1 MATKLQKEAILN
13 RLDAALCNLYHNAT
27 PGYVPL
33 DSEQAS
39 KAYQDWFSFYAS
51 CEIEYIQ
58 DGLGRTAQDWHKESK
73 TGFQANERY
82 FWLVSRITDYG
93 KLYQY
98 GRGGRTL
105 APSQLVSR
113 NGRPIQEQD
122 INMADATD
130 MIMVLEA
137 FNHYVGEWNKA
148 SNLTSAWKEEVN
160 ERCPGCAEHV
170 TEALWQTPLELMCDE
185 CSKILA

>member
-1 MATKLQKEAILN
+1 MKTANKIQLRDRLANAIS
-13 RLDAALCNLYHNAT
+13 NLYHNAT
-27 PGYVPL
+27 PGYISL
-33 DSEQAS
+33 DSKQAE
-39 KAYQDWFSFYAS
+39 AAFQDWFNFAAS

-58 DGLGRTAQDWHKESK
+58 DGLGRTAQDWLKESK

-105 APSQLVSR
+105 APSQLVNR

-122 INMADATD
+122 LNLADATD
-130 MIMVLEA
+130 MVMVLEA
-137 FNHYVGEWNKA
+137 FNNYVENWNK
-148 SNLTSAWKEEVN
+148 SENLASAWKEEVN
-160 ERCPGCAEHV
+160 QTCPGCAEYV
-170 TEALWQTPLELMCDE
+170 TEALWQTPLELMCDD

>member
-1 MATKLQKEAILN
+1 MNKANKELLKN
-13 RLDAALCNLYHNAT
+13 RLDAALCDLYHNAT
-27 PGYVPL
+27 PGYVSL
-33 DSEQAS
+33 DSEQAIE
-39 KAYQDWFSFYAS
+39 AYQNWFGFYAE

-58 DGLGRTAQDWHKESK
+58 DGLGRTTQDWLKEAK

-105 APSQLVSR
+105 APSQLVNH

-122 INMADATD
+122 INLADATD

-137 FNHYVGEWNKA
+137 FNHYVGEWNKKE
-148 SNLTSAWKEEVN
+148 NLTRAWKEEIN
-160 ERCPGCAEHV
+160 ERCPGCAEHP
-170 TEALWQTPLELMCDE
+170 TEALWQTPLELMCDD

>member
-1 MATKLQKEAILN
+1 MKTANKTKLRD

-27 PGYVPL
+27 PGCVSL
-33 DSEQAS
+33 DSEQAQE
-39 KAYQDWFSFYAS
+39 AFQNWFSFAAS

-58 DGLGRTAQDWHKESK
+58 DGLGRTAQDWLKESK

-113 NGRPIQEQD
+113 SGRPIQEQD
-122 INMADATD
+122 INLADATD
-130 MIMVLEA
+130 MVMVLEA
-137 FNHYVGEWNKA
+137 FNNYVEDWNK
-148 SNLTSAWKEEVN
+148 SENLAAMWKEEIIQT
-160 ERCPGCAEHV
+160 CPGCAEHP
-170 TEALWQTPLELMCDE
+170 TEALWQTPLELMCDD